1 MMTLS
6 KYRFLRLSLVISI
19 LLTTF
24 SATYAFPPDSL
35 RTKWVGGKK
44 FLLHKVTKGETWT
57 SVAKKY
63 HITIA
68 ELQNANNG
76 VSVLKYNQIIQ
87 VPATASTSD
96 VQEDVVTPAKSSS
109 DADEAPKPVKQ
120 KPESPKST
128 KDNPK
133 VKYHTVTKGETLYRI
148 AKDNNMSLND
158 LKELNNLSNYV
169 VKVGMKLKVAGK
181 AADDVADDR
190 DETPAP
196 KPVKEPIKES
206 VKEPVKHNDDTEKPK
221 PAADKTLVKSN
232 PVVTEPKTNPV
243 KSDTNST
250 LPEVYSNPGAS
261 RNTIT
266 EKDPKTG
273 ATIDKITETG
283 VANWLTDGELNQNK
297 FYALHRTAPVGTIIK
312 VTNRMNNNSVFV
324 KVVGILPDTGDNK
337 NVMIKITQAAAQRIG
352 ALDQKF
358 TAELSYAVNK

>member
-1 MMTLS
+1 MKTFP
-6 KYRFLRLSLVISI
+6 KYYFLRLSLVLSV

-44 FLLHKVTKGETWT
+44 FLLHKVTKGETWIG
-57 SVAKKY
+57 VAKQY
-63 HITIA
+63 HLTVA
-68 ELQNANNG
+68 ELQNANHG

-87 VPATASTSD
+87 VPANSFE
-96 VQEDVVTPAKSSS
+96 VQEVKVVDRDETPVVVER
-109 DADEAPKPVKQ
+109 DPKPAIQKQVPVKL
-120 KPESPKST
+120 T
-128 KDNPK
+128 KQTPK
-133 VKYHTVTKGETLYRI
+133 VKYHKVTKGETLYRI

-158 LKELNNLSNYV
+158 LKELNNLTSNV
-169 VKVGMKLKVAGK
+169 VKVGMKLKISDKIVDVVEENE
-181 AADDVADDR
+181 AAREEVQAAKHTK
-190 DETPAP
+190 ETVKHNSEIEPP
-196 KPVKEPIKES
+196 KPVVTKN
-206 VKEPVKHNDDTEKPK
+206 PVKNSPIVSET
-221 PAADKTLVKSN
+221 KSI
-232 PVVTEPKTNPV
+232 V
-243 KSDTNST
+243 KSDTNNA
-250 LPEVYSNPGAS
+250 LPEVYSNPGSS
-261 RNTIT
+261 RNTIS

-273 ATIDKITETG
+273 TTIDKISETG
-283 VANWLTDGELNQNK
+283 VATWLVDGELNQNK

>member
-1 MMTLS
+1 MKNFP
-6 KYRFLRLSLVISI
+6 KYYILRLSLVISV

-24 SATYAFPPDSL
+24 SASYAFPPDSL

-87 VPATASTSD
+87 VPAAASTSD
-96 VQEDVVTPAKSSS
+96 VQEEVVAPSKSSS
-109 DADEAPKPVKQ
+109 DADDAPKPVKQ
-120 KPESPKST
+120 KQDSIKPVKESPKA
-128 KDNPK
+128 
-133 VKYHTVTKGETLYRI
+133 KYHTVAKGETLYRI
-148 AKDNNMSLND
+148 AKDNNMSLNE
-158 LKELNNLSNYV
+158 LKDLNNLTSNV
-169 VKVGMKLKVAGK
+169 VKVGMKLKVSATSS
-181 AADDVADDR
+181 DDVEEVR
-190 DETPAP
+190 ETSPAP
-196 KPVKEPIKES
+196 KPVKEQIKET
-206 VKEPVKHNDDTEKPK
+206 VKHTEEQEKPK
-221 PAADKTLVKSN
+221 TTTEKTPVKN
-232 PVVTEPKTNPV
+232 IPVVAEPKATTA

-261 RNTIT
+261 RNTVT

-283 VANWLTDGELNQNK
+283 VATWLTDGELNQNK